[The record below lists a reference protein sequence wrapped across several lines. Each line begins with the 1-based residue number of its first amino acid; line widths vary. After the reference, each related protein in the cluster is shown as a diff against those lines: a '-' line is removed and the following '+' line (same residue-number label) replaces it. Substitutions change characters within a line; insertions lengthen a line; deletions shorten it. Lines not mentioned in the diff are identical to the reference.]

1 MSINRTEDT
10 TPDWIIDGGEINWA
24 THVLRALQN
33 ALPMR
38 VAVLPETESRETR
51 DILNRLEIRQITFR
65 WVEEKPKFDGLEFI
79 LGKEVGYGF

>member
-1 MSINRTEDT
+1 
-10 TPDWIIDGGEINWA
+10 
-24 THVLRALQN
+24 
-33 ALPMR
+33 MR